1 MMDERLQELVR
12 KVKLSNPNLIWSW
25 AELERFAELVR
36 QDERIAML
44 QKITGREN
52 QPSEFGTVTVEYMER
67 QIARER
73 ESNARLCNVHECR
86 RKVREADDDSS
97 LAGSPI
103 YRR

>member
-1 MMDERLQELVR
+1 MNERLQELVR

-73 ESNARLCNVHECR
+73 EACAKFVED
-86 RKVREADDDSS
+86 EAFDDYLSGRACAD
-97 LAGSPI
+97 AIRTRGSK
-103 YRR
+103 